1 MSDPNSAA
9 ALRAA
14 ADRLVNRV
22 SHWTP
27 ARWERPV
34 RADLDASGPP
44 IAVSSPAVALTRADL
59 VFGLVQELADLA
71 AQVEARPRRDVPR
84 LDNKLALPDQVR
96 VMVADLLAA
105 DPPTEMVHAATATV
119 DAATRA
125 LQSA

>member
-22 SHWTP
+22 SQWTP

-34 RADLDASGPP
+34 RADLDVSGPA
-44 IAVSSPAVALTRADL
+44 IAVSGPAYPLTRADV
-59 VFGLVQELADLA
+59 VFGLVQELADVA
-71 AQVEARPRRDVPR
+71 AQVEARPRREVPR
-84 LDNKLALPDQVR
+84 LDNHLALSDQLR

-105 DPPTEMVHAATATV
+105 DPPAEMARAATAAV

-125 LQSA
+125 L